1 MKKNNNINEIN
12 NIKEKTKK
20 LWTEKYRPSTIK
32 DLVVS
37 DTIKEFIND
46 CIDKKYIPNLLLV
59 GSVGTGKNSIVNVL
73 LKSLPLSV
81 LKINASA
88 QRGIDVIRETVT
100 DFISTSSFGNKQK
113 IILLNEADRLTM
125 EAQDS
130 LRDLIEDNTNK
141 CSFIFTGNYENK
153 FSEALVSRCVKM
165 TTSTMNSSKDIKK
178 RLEYICEQENIDC
191 DDDFLDDLIKKY
203 KKDIRSMINDIQY
216 STLVND
222 NNIVTKE
229 EMNNIF
235 DLIFEKCNTVK
246 EIQDVFKE
254 RDIIINENI
263 YSLLYRYF
271 IEKYS
276 ENTDCVICIA
286 EYVYK
291 GKYVFDQ
298 ELQLMACLLTLKDIL
313 KEIF

>member
-313 KEIF
+313 KEE